1 MAEARAEAG
10 AEAGRYRRIA
20 VYSGGEIIGDGVY
33 KLPFLRALRS
43 SFPNAEIDWV
53 CPGPTVY
60 ADRIAPLTAGLLD
73 HVHANVPLGQRKGDL
88 FRPLPIEG
96 GYDLVFDTQQVVWRS
111 LCARRLKA
119 RGGIFLSGA
128 ARFWLSGIRP
138 PRGYKR
144 PRHILTRFFDMIEM
158 AAGSRPAL
166 DRALPLPADLLDKAR
181 QQLPDA
187 PPGGPAYIGFA
198 PGAGEARKRW
208 PLERF
213 IEIAQRQ
220 ADRGRV
226 PVFILGPA
234 EAAELPAIRAAVPS
248 ALFPEQDTELWGTG
262 FDPMRTMAIGTRLA
276 GAVSNDSGVSHMLAA
291 ADTKL
296 VVLYG
301 HTSAGKFG
309 PVTRR
314 SIFLQASAYGEPVIG
329 SIPAEAV
336 DAALEELLA

>member
-1 MAEARAEAG
+1 MAESS
-10 AEAGRYRRIA
+10 RYCRIA

-43 SFPNAEIDWV
+43 AFPDAVIDWI
-53 CPGPTVY
+53 CPGTTVY
-60 ADRIAPLTAGLLD
+60 SDRIAPLTAGLLD
-73 HVHANVPLGQRKGDL
+73 NVHANIPLGQRKADL

-96 GYDLVFDTQQVVWRS
+96 SYDLVIDTQQVVWRS
-111 LCARRLKA
+111 LCARRLTA

-138 PRGYKR
+138 PKGYQR

-158 AAGSRPAL
+158 AAGHRPAL

-181 QQLPDA
+181 QQLPD
-187 PPGGPAYIGFA
+187 GPAYVGFA

-213 IEIAQRQ
+213 IEIARLQ
-220 ADRGRV
+220 AARGRV

-234 EAAELPAIRAAVPS
+234 EAAELQDIRAAVPT
-248 ALFPEQDTELWGTG
+248 ALFPEQDTEVWGDG
-262 FDPMRTMAIGTRLA
+262 FNPMRSMAIGTRLA
-276 GAVSNDSGVSHMLAA
+276 GALSNDSGVSHMLAA
-291 ADTKL
+291 ADTPL

-301 HTSAGKFG
+301 HTSAEKFG

-314 SIFLQASAYGEPVIG
+314 AIFLQASDYGEPVIG
-329 SIPAEAV
+329 SIPVGAV
-336 DAALEELLA
+336 DEALEALLG

>member
-1 MAEARAEAG
+1 MADV
-10 AEAGRYRRIA
+10 GRYRRIA

-33 KLPFLRALRS
+33 KLSFLRALRGA
-43 SFPNAEIDWV
+43 FPNALIDWV

-73 HVHANVPLGQRKGDL
+73 HVHANVAVGQHKSDL
-88 FRPLPIEG
+88 FLPLPIEG
-96 GYDLVFDTQQVVWRS
+96 GYDLVIDTQQVVWRS
-111 LCARRLKA
+111 LCARRLTA

-138 PRGYKR
+138 QRGYVR

-158 AAGSRPAL
+158 ATGSRPAL
-166 DRALPLPADLLDKAR
+166 DRALPLPADLTEKAR
-181 QQLPDA
+181 QQLPD
-187 PPGGPAYIGFA
+187 GPAYIGFA

-213 IEIAQRQ
+213 IEIARRQ

-234 EAAELPAIRAAVPS
+234 EAAELPAIRAAVPT
-248 ALFPEQDTELWGTG
+248 ALFPEQDTDLWGEG
-262 FDPMRTMAIGTRLA
+262 FNPMRSMAIGTRLA
-276 GAVSNDSGVSHMLAA
+276 GALSNDSGVSHMLAA
-291 ADTKL
+291 ADTPL

-301 HTSAGKFG
+301 HTSAEKFG
-309 PVTRR
+309 PVTRH
-314 SIFLQASAYGEPVIG
+314 STFLQASDYGAPVIET
-329 SIPAEAV
+329 IPVEAV
-336 DAALEELLA
+336 DEALEKLLA